1 MYKSENHI
9 LNFVMVIASVWIV
22 NKFWQCFYEK
32 KKLHFYLLL
41 YGFFIVLYKYF
52 FSITEE
58 ILI

>member
-32 KKLHFYLLL
+32 KKTSFLYNDNLQDMIGEFLKMEFSHF
-41 YGFFIVLYKYF
+41 
-52 FSITEE
+52 
-58 ILI
+58 